1 MRCCCT
7 AFPAARN
14 LSHVKSGR
22 ALPHSKS
29 CARNWPISRQR
40 PTANPD
46 QRRNTVFPLRL
57 LFHLH
62 LLPFKV
68 GARAR
73 ARERESVRLKIL
85 KQCLYLIFRV
95 FDRLSPKK
103 YRPPRPMDVKGG
115 CSPQNNLRKLA
126 ASSRACVWS
135 QQISAGTY
143 ATSRQLCNSLS
154 QKFSRRCAKTPAV

>member
-1 MRCCCT
+1 LVINVSVER
-7 AFPAARN
+7 
-14 LSHVKSGR
+14 SGQ
-22 ALPHSKS
+22 ALGVG
-29 CARNWPISRQR
+29 R
-40 PTANPD
+40 
-46 QRRNTVFPLRL
+46 FLRL
-57 LFHLH
+57 FAPTLSPTPALIQ
-62 LLPFKV
+62 
-68 GARAR
+68 GG

-143 ATSRQLCNSLS
+143 ATSRQLL
-154 QKFSRRCAKTPAV
+154 QQFVAKVLTSPRQNACGVAVVVPLQCILITTE